1 MILQVEYHPS
11 NGQARKP
18 DFVLVSLA
26 LPQSLVTEM
35 DVVRHVFVELENEN
49 LVVEVDAGKVD
60 KVFES
65 FVEVETVEV
74 FGESIG
80 GFQLGRHC
88 WLSCHQSDP
97 SGFL

>member
-1 MILQVEYHPS
+1 MTLQVEYHPS
-11 NGQARKP
+11 HGQARKP
-18 DFVLVSLA
+18 DFVLASLA

-35 DVVRHVFVELENEN
+35 DVVRHVFVELENED

-60 KVFES
+60 EVFES

-74 FGESIG
+74 FGETVG